1 MLESLKGVVATAT
14 KAFDSY
20 DHTRALEATES
31 FFWTFTDDYLELVKE
46 RAYGQGGYTPE
57 QVGSAVL
64 ALRQSLGVLVRLLA
78 PFLPYASEEVWSWWQ
93 EGTVHLAAW
102 PQEDELTDG
111 DKGLMNLASEALIL
125 IRKSK
130 SDLKLSM
137 KADIESLT
145 LSGPVQLEQLAAD
158 LKAVGRIAELKL
170 VVGDSVSVGEVKFS
184 QEQ

>member
-1 MLESLKGVVATAT
+1 
-14 KAFDSY
+14 
-20 DHTRALEATES
+20 
-31 FFWTFTDDYLELVKE
+31 
-46 RAYGQGGYTPE
+46 
-57 QVGSAVL
+57 
-64 ALRQSLGVLVRLLA
+64 
-78 PFLPYASEEVWSWWQ
+78 
-93 EGTVHLAAW
+93 
-102 PQEDELTDG
+102 
-111 DKGLMNLASEALIL
+111 LMNLASEALIL